1 MRGWE
6 GLKVCQKVPQMPAG
20 GVRGSELELGT
31 FTHKAPCQVRV
42 APTRGF
48 WTQTAVM
55 WFLDWHPKNVG
66 TPKTTD
72 RGGGVSG
79 THRPGKHETSTC
91 FGTRHIP
98 GGEVD

>member
-1 MRGWE
+1 
-6 GLKVCQKVPQMPAG
+6 VCQKVPQMPAG

-55 WFLDWHPKNVG
+55 WFLAPQKCGYSKNHGPGWGCVWH
-66 TPKTTD
+66 
-72 RGGGVSG
+72 S
-79 THRPGKHETSTC
+79 
-91 FGTRHIP
+91 
-98 GGEVD
+98 